1 MTFKELNLTQNPF
14 EFINPSLGFQSE
26 APVLWAGMKTQKE
39 QLENTY
45 LNAAKQRNLILNW
58 GPFGAGKTHAAFY
71 FKNQPILKPNVELIT
86 LYVRTPL
93 ENGDAIQQLLENII
107 DDLSFT
113 KLKEIVKARIAE
125 LGESQLFNLIS
136 ASIKSEAYALAIIKL
151 GHSELK
157 LDDFMYRYIYGNVTI
172 TELKKFQ
179 LPRTLNTEADY
190 LKFLA
195 GLIACFTAGK
205 TLTRVV
211 LWIDEL
217 ENLLYYTSRQF
228 KRLTQGIKTLVD
240 SYDNLLVFLNYTLS
254 DGDEERLRILIGDII
269 MDRISHKICFTDLS
283 PEKGLEYCHE
293 LITHYQL
300 DKSKGYFPFEE
311 DSLTALLNSLQTR
324 SLTPY
329 EINKKCSDI
338 LYYSLE
344 NQVNHI
350 TQEQVFKWLSVQ

>member
-1 MTFKELNLTQNPF
+1 MTFEELNLTQNPF
-14 EFINPSLGFQSE
+14 ELINPSLGFQSE
-26 APVLWAGMKTQKE
+26 VPVFWAGMKNQKRE
-39 QLENTY
+39 LENTF
-45 LNAAKQRNLILNW
+45 LNAAGHRNLILNW

-71 FKNQPILKPNVELIT
+71 FKNQPILEQQVELIT

-113 KLKEIVKARIAE
+113 KLKEIIQARIAE

-151 GHSELK
+151 GYSELK
-157 LDDFMYRYIYGNVTI
+157 LDDFMYRYIYANVSR

-179 LPRTLNTEADY
+179 LPRALKTEADY

-205 TLTRVV
+205 TLTKVV

-240 SYDNLLVFLNYTLS
+240 SYDNLLIFLNYTLS
-254 DGDEERLRILIGDII
+254 DGDEERLRILIGDVLW
-269 MDRISHKICFTDLS
+269 DRITHKLGFSFLS
-283 PEKGLEYCHE
+283 VEKGLEYCE
-293 LITHYQL
+293 DLITHYQI
-300 DKSKGYFPFEE
+300 DKSMGYFPFDEA
-311 DSLTALLNSLQTR
+311 ALKTLFNSLETR
-324 SLTPY
+324 CLTPY
-329 EINKKCSDI
+329 EINKKCSGM
-338 LYYSLE
+338 LCYSLE
-344 NQVNHI
+344 NHFKKI
-350 TQEQVFKWLSVQ
+350 TQKKVVKWLNV